1 MGLHTRLA
9 RIEEALLKLAKTYDY
24 QDIDFTTEEVSS
36 GRIKLCITAF
46 MGGDPSVG
54 IPDSN
59 DSFVYDLNTQY
70 ANEGDTRG
78 DRRNRGSMPTG
89 YACELM
95 GQREAKPGREMY
107 NIIDIADED
116 IRVCAKDLGNIAAR
130 MLFNEVHY
138 EGGKL

>member
-1 MGLHTRLA
+1 MGLHMRLA
-9 RIEEALLKLAKTYDY
+9 ETEKAMLELAKTYDY
-24 QDIDFTTEEVSS
+24 QDIDFTTEEVSR

-54 IPDSN
+54 IPDGY

-70 ANEGDTRG
+70 ANDESG
-78 DRRNRGSMPTG
+78 MPTG
-89 YACELM
+89 YSCELL

-107 NIIDIADED
+107 NIIDIVDDD

-130 MLFNEVHY
+130 RLFNEVHY